1 MTGLLNRLAQGG
13 ASVARRLD
21 PPEMPMIAHHNTNL
35 PGIIAARDLGGLP
48 MPSVAISRADA
59 PMGEFG
65 DISLLLRPDQ
75 VNPAR
80 GVNVF
85 ASDAY
90 TGRQDHG
97 FKMFTDRDAA
107 RNNIAADPNFGH
119 FSDVFNGYS
128 GVVDRFDTLDD
139 MMAVAQ
145 YGVDKRILN
154 PKDYS
159 SLGKYA
165 RAVRQEGQ
173 SRNDYNDSKMG
184 YPGLEAYGDV
194 KRFLAAKDPYTPM
207 GNPRAPVELTLQ
219 EIMKRMR
226 SDRAYNAG
234 TEGYKGAGGAAGSGL
249 LRAISAEQFRNMTQI
264 KKNRDLLM
272 PRDSPEM
279 RVMMDRWKR
288 VSDTIISK
296 VTNGHFN
303 GHRAQAEGVIQDV
316 AMGRGVS
323 WAGLTE
329 AQNAAV
335 REAVYELKDAAK
347 GLPTEY
353 FEAKPKRIIE
363 LSDIDGAVVP
373 ENTPEAADLLQRAGV
388 KNVASYNDD
397 NRQSVMAGF
406 KDFLFGVPALGTTGI
421 LGSLMGDRRER
432 Q

>member
-1 MTGLLNRLAQGG
+1 MTGLLARLAQGG
-13 ASVARRLD
+13 ASVARRID
-21 PPEMPMIAHHNTNL
+21 PPEIPMIAHHNTSM
-35 PGIIAARDLGGLP
+35 PGLIAADELGGIP

-59 PMGEFG
+59 PLTEFG

-85 ASDAY
+85 AADGY
-90 TGRQDHG
+90 TGRQDKG
-97 FKMFTDRDAA
+97 FVNFTDPFEA
-107 RNNIAADPNFGH
+107 REKMMKDPNFNH
-119 FSDVFNGYS
+119 LIQSVNMSDFNK
-128 GVVDRFDTLDD
+128 TDD

-145 YGVDKRILN
+145 YGVDKGIGD
-154 PKDYS
+154 PKDFS
-159 SLGKYA
+159 TLQAYA
-165 RAVRQEGQ
+165 RHVRKIGQ
-173 SRNDYNDSKMG
+173 SRSDYNYTKMG

-219 EIMKRMR
+219 EVMKRMR

-234 TEGYKGAGGAAGSGL
+234 TENHKGSGL
-249 LRAISAEQFRNMTQI
+249 LRAISAEQFKNMSQI
-264 KKNRDLLM
+264 KNNRDLLM
-272 PRDSPEM
+272 PGDSPEM
-279 RVMMDRWKR
+279 RATMDRWSR
-288 VSDTIISK
+288 VSNNVVSILS
-296 VTNGHFN
+296 NNHFN
-303 GHRAQAEGVIQDV
+303 GNRAKAEEVIQDA

-323 WAGLTE
+323 WADLTE
-329 AQNAAV
+329 DQNAAV
-335 REAVYELKDAAK
+335 REAVYRLRDQAK

-373 ENTPEAADLLQRAGV
+373 EDTPEAADLLQNAGV
-388 KNVASYNDD
+388 KNVARYNPD

>member
-1 MTGLLNRLAQGG
+1 MTGLLARIAQGG
-13 ASVARRLD
+13 ASAARRID
-21 PPEMPMIAHHNTNL
+21 PPEIPMIAHHNTSM
-35 PGIIAARDLGGLP
+35 PGIIAADELGGIP

-107 RNNIAADPNFGH
+107 VEAINADPNFGH
-119 FSDVFNGYS
+119 FKNILGYENF
-128 GVVDRFDTLDD
+128 GTVDD

-145 YGVDKRILN
+145 YGLDKKIGN
-154 PKDYS
+154 PKDFS
-159 SLGKYA
+159 DLRSYA
-165 RAVRQEGQ
+165 RHVRGIGEGR
-173 SRNDYNDSKMG
+173 SDYNNSKMG
-184 YPGLEAYGDV
+184 YPGLEAYGEV
-194 KRFLAAKDPYTPM
+194 KRFLANKEPYTPM

-219 EIMKRMR
+219 EVMKRMR

-234 TEGYKGAGGAAGSGL
+234 TENFKGSGL

-264 KKNRDLLM
+264 KNNRGLLV

-279 RVMMDRWKR
+279 QATMDRWNR
-288 VSDTIISK
+288 VSNSIVNRVS
-296 VTNGHFN
+296 NGHFN
-303 GHRAQAEGVIQDV
+303 GHRAKAEEVIQDA
-316 AMGRGVS
+316 AMGRGVA
-323 WAGLTE
+323 WANLTDD
-329 AQNAAV
+329 QNAAV
-335 REAVYELKDAAK
+335 REAVYRLRDEAK

-373 ENTPEAADLLQRAGV
+373 ESTPEAADLLQNAGV
-388 KNVASYNDD
+388 KNVARYNPD

>member
-1 MTGLLNRLAQGG
+1 MTGLLARLAQGG
-13 ASVARRLD
+13 SSAARRID
-21 PPEMPMIAHHNTNL
+21 PPEIPMIAHHNTNL
-35 PGIIAARDLGGLP
+35 PGIMAADELGGIP

-107 RNNIAADPNFGH
+107 IENIAADPNFGH
-119 FSDVFNGYS
+119 FSDVFKGYS
-128 GVVDRFDTLDD
+128 GVVNRFETLDD
-139 MMAVAQ
+139 QMAVAQ

-173 SRNDYNDSKMG
+173 SRGDYNDTKMG

-234 TEGYKGAGGAAGSGL
+234 TEGYKGAGL

-264 KKNRDLLM
+264 KNNRDLLM

-279 RVMMDRWKR
+279 RATMDRWSR
-288 VSDTIISK
+288 VSNNVVSALS
-296 VTNGHFN
+296 NNHFN
-303 GHRAQAEGVIQDV
+303 GHRAKAEEVIQDA
-316 AMGRGVS
+316 AMGRGVA
-323 WAGLTE
+323 WANLTE

-373 ENTPEAADLLQRAGV
+373 ENTPEAADLLQNAGV
-388 KNVASYNDD
+388 KNVARYNPD

>member
-1 MTGLLNRLAQGG
+1 MTGLLARLAQGG
-13 ASVARRLD
+13 ASAAKRID
-21 PPEMPMIAHHNTNL
+21 PPEIPMIAHHNTNL
-35 PGIIAARDLGGLP
+35 PGIMAADELGGIP

-107 RNNIAADPNFGH
+107 LENIAADPNFGH
-119 FSDVFNGYS
+119 FLDMFKGYS
-128 GVVDRFDTLDD
+128 GVVNRFETLDD

-159 SLGKYA
+159 TLGKYA

-173 SRNDYNDSKMG
+173 SRGDYNDTKMG

-234 TEGYKGAGGAAGSGL
+234 TEGYKGAGL

-264 KKNRDLLM
+264 KNNRDLLM

-279 RVMMDRWKR
+279 QATMDRWNR
-288 VSDTIISK
+288 VSNNVVS
-296 VTNGHFN
+296 VVSNNHFN
-303 GHRAQAEGVIQDV
+303 GHRAKAEEVIQDA
-316 AMGRGVS
+316 AMGRGVA
-323 WAGLTE
+323 WANLTDD
-329 AQNAAV
+329 QNAAV
-335 REAVYELKDAAK
+335 REAVYRLREEAK

-373 ENTPEAADLLQRAGV
+373 ENTPEAADLLQNAGV
-388 KNVASYNDD
+388 KNVARYNPD

>member
-1 MTGLLNRLAQGG
+1 MTGLLARLAQGG
-13 ASVARRLD
+13 ASAARRID
-21 PPEMPMIAHHNTNL
+21 PPEIPMIAHHNTSM
-35 PGIIAARDLGGLP
+35 PGIIAADELGGIP

-107 RNNIAADPNFGH
+107 VEAINADPNFGH
-119 FSDVFNGYS
+119 FKNILGYENF
-128 GVVDRFDTLDD
+128 GTVDD

-145 YGVDKRILN
+145 YGLDKKIGN
-154 PKDYS
+154 PKDFS
-159 SLGKYA
+159 DLRSYA
-165 RAVRQEGQ
+165 RHVRGIGEGR
-173 SRNDYNDSKMG
+173 SDYNNSKMG
-184 YPGLEAYGDV
+184 YPGLEAYGEV
-194 KRFLAAKDPYTPM
+194 KRFLANKEPYTPM

-219 EIMKRMR
+219 EVMKRMR

-234 TEGYKGAGGAAGSGL
+234 TENFKGSGL

-264 KKNRDLLM
+264 KNNRGLLV

-279 RVMMDRWKR
+279 QATMDRWNR
-288 VSDTIISK
+288 VSNSIVNRVS
-296 VTNGHFN
+296 NGHFN
-303 GHRAQAEGVIQDV
+303 GHRAKAEEVIQDA
-316 AMGRGVS
+316 AMGRGVA
-323 WAGLTE
+323 WANLTDD
-329 AQNAAV
+329 QNAAV
-335 REAVYELKDAAK
+335 REAVYRLRDEAK

-373 ENTPEAADLLQRAGV
+373 ENTPEAADLLQNAGV
-388 KNVASYNDD
+388 KNVARYNPD

>member
-1 MTGLLNRLAQGG
+1 MTGLLARLAQGG
-13 ASVARRLD
+13 ASAARRID
-21 PPEMPMIAHHNTNL
+21 PPEIPMIAHHNTNL
-35 PGIIAARDLGGLP
+35 PGIIAADELGGIP

-59 PMGEFG
+59 PLTEFG

-90 TGRQDHG
+90 TGRQDKG
-97 FKMFTDRDAA
+97 LMEFTDRAA
-107 RNNIAADPNFGH
+107 AVEAIEADPNFGH
-119 FSDVFNGYS
+119 FKHTMAMPGFGSTYESFEAI
-128 GVVDRFDTLDD
+128 DD

-145 YGVDKRILN
+145 YGLDKKIGN
-154 PKDYS
+154 PKDFPDLRS
-159 SLGKYA
+159 YA
-165 RAVRQEGQ
+165 RHIREIGQ
-173 SRNDYNDSKMG
+173 NRGDYNNTKMG
-184 YPGLEAYGDV
+184 YPGLSKYGEV
-194 KRFLAAKDPYTPM
+194 KRFLYPKDPYTPM

-226 SDRAYNAG
+226 SDQAYNAG
-234 TEGYKGAGGAAGSGL
+234 TEGYKGAGL

-264 KKNRDLLM
+264 KNNRGLLV
-272 PRDSPEM
+272 PGDSPEM
-279 RVMMDRWKR
+279 QATMDRWSR
-288 VSDTIISK
+288 VSNTIVNK

-303 GHRAQAEGVIQDV
+303 GHRAKAEEVIQDA
-316 AMGRGVS
+316 AMGRGVA
-323 WAGLTE
+323 WANLTE

-373 ENTPEAADLLQRAGV
+373 ENTPEAADLLQNAGV
-388 KNVASYNDD
+388 KNVARYNPD

>member
-1 MTGLLNRLAQGG
+1 MTGLLARIAQGG
-13 ASVARRLD
+13 ASAARRID
-21 PPEMPMIAHHNTNL
+21 PPEIPMIAHHNTNF
-35 PGIIAARDLGGLP
+35 PGIIAADELGGIP

-85 ASDAY
+85 SSDAY

-107 RNNIAADPNFGH
+107 LKNIAADPNLGH
-119 FSDVFNGYS
+119 FEQPLNTPANGFLS
-128 GVVDRFDTLDD
+128 SFDDYDD
-139 MMAVAQ
+139 MFAVAQ
-145 YGVDKRILN
+145 YGADKGIGN
-154 PKDYS
+154 PKDFS
-159 SLGKYA
+159 NLPEYA
-165 RAVRQEGQ
+165 RFVRDLA
-173 SRNDYNDSKMG
+173 RRTKRADYNDTKMG

-194 KRFLAAKDPYTPM
+194 KRFLAPKDPYTPM
-207 GNPRAPVELTLQ
+207 GNRRAPVELTLQ
-219 EIMKRMR
+219 EVMKRMR

-234 TEGYKGAGGAAGSGL
+234 TEGYKGAGL
-249 LRAISAEQFRNMTQI
+249 MRAISAEQFRNMTQI
-264 KKNRDLLM
+264 KNNRGLLV

-279 RVMMDRWKR
+279 QATMDRWNR
-288 VSDTIISK
+288 VSNNVVS
-296 VTNGHFN
+296 VVSNNHFN
-303 GHRAQAEGVIQDV
+303 GHRAKAEEVIQDA
-316 AMGRGVS
+316 AMGRDIS
-323 WAGLTE
+323 WAGLTQD
-329 AQNAAV
+329 QNAAV
-335 REAVYELKDAAK
+335 REAVYRLRDEAK

-373 ENTPEAADLLQRAGV
+373 ENTPEAADLLQNAGV
-388 KNVASYNDD
+388 KNVARYNPD

>member
-1 MTGLLNRLAQGG
+1 MTGLLARLAQGG
-13 ASVARRLD
+13 ASAARRID
-21 PPEMPMIAHHNTNL
+21 PPEIPMIAHHNTNL
-35 PGIIAARDLGGLP
+35 PGIIAADELGGIP

-90 TGRQDHG
+90 TGRQDKG
-97 FKMFTDRDAA
+97 FVNFTDPFEA
-107 RNNIAADPNFGH
+107 REKMMKDPNFNH
-119 FSDVFNGYS
+119 LIQSVNMSDFN
-128 GVVDRFDTLDD
+128 TTDD

-145 YGVDKRILN
+145 YGVDKGIGD
-154 PKDYS
+154 PKDFS
-159 SLGKYA
+159 TLQAYA
-165 RAVRQEGQ
+165 RHVRGIGKGR
-173 SRNDYNDSKMG
+173 SDYNNSKMG
-184 YPGLEAYGDV
+184 YPGLAAYGDV

-207 GNPRAPVELTLQ
+207 GNRRAPIELTLQ
-219 EIMKRMR
+219 EVMKRMR

-234 TEGYKGAGGAAGSGL
+234 TEKFKGAGL
-249 LRAISAEQFRNMTQI
+249 LRAISAEQFKNMSQI
-264 KKNRDLLM
+264 KNNRGLLM
-272 PRDSPEM
+272 PGDSPEM
-279 RVMMDRWKR
+279 AATIDRWSR
-288 VSDTIISK
+288 VSNNVVSALS
-296 VTNGHFN
+296 NNHFN
-303 GHRAQAEGVIQDV
+303 GNRAKAEEVIQDA

-323 WAGLTE
+323 WADLTE
-329 AQNAAV
+329 DQNAAV
-335 REAVYELKDAAK
+335 REAVYRLRDQAK

-373 ENTPEAADLLQRAGV
+373 EDTPEAAELLQNAGV
-388 KNVASYNDD
+388 KNVAKYNPD

>member
-13 ASVARRLD
+13 ASVARRID
-21 PPEMPMIAHHNTNL
+21 PPEIPMIAHHNTSM
-35 PGIIAARDLGGLP
+35 PGLIAADELGGIP

-59 PMGEFG
+59 PLTEFG

-85 ASDAY
+85 AADGY
-90 TGRQDHG
+90 TGRQDKG
-97 FKMFTDRDAA
+97 FVNFSDRAA
-107 RNNIAADPNFGH
+107 AVEAIEADPNFGH
-119 FSDVFNGYS
+119 FKNAIVDAGYS
-128 GVVDRFDTLDD
+128 GHQSFETIDD

-145 YGVDKRILN
+145 YGLDKGIGN
-154 PKDYS
+154 PKDFPDLRS
-159 SLGKYA
+159 YA
-165 RAVRQEGQ
+165 RHVRDIGQ
-173 SRNDYNDSKMG
+173 SRGDYRNTKMG

-219 EIMKRMR
+219 EVMKRMR

-234 TEGYKGAGGAAGSGL
+234 TENHKGSGL
-249 LRAISAEQFRNMTQI
+249 LRAISAEQFKNMSQI
-264 KKNRDLLM
+264 KNNRGLLM
-272 PRDSPEM
+272 PGDSPEM
-279 RVMMDRWKR
+279 QATMDRWSR
-288 VSDTIISK
+288 VSNTIVNK
-296 VTNGHFN
+296 VSNGHFN
-303 GHRAQAEGVIQDV
+303 GNSAKAEEVIQDA
-316 AMGRGVS
+316 AMGRGV
-323 WAGLTE
+323 ARANLTE

-335 REAVYELKDAAK
+335 RDAVYELKDAAK

-373 ENTPEAADLLQRAGV
+373 EDTPEAADLLQNAGV
-388 KNVASYNDD
+388 KNVARYNPD

>member
-1 MTGLLNRLAQGG
+1 MTGLLARIAQGG
-13 ASVARRLD
+13 SGVARRLD
-21 PPEMPMIAHHNTNL
+21 PPEIPMIAHHNTNL
-35 PGIIAARDLGGLP
+35 PGIIAADELGGIP

-59 PMGEFG
+59 PLTEFG
-65 DISLLLRPDQ
+65 DISLLLRPNQ

-85 ASDAY
+85 SSDAY

-107 RNNIAADPNFGH
+107 IENLAADPNFGH
-119 FSDVFNGYS
+119 FSDVFKGYS
-128 GVVDRFDTLDD
+128 GVVNRFETLDD

-165 RAVRQEGQ
+165 RAVRHEGQ
-173 SRNDYNDSKMG
+173 SRGDYNDTKMG
-184 YPGLEAYGDV
+184 YPGLEAYGEV
-194 KRFLAAKDPYTPM
+194 KRFLANKEPYTPM

-234 TEGYKGAGGAAGSGL
+234 TEKFKGAGL
-249 LRAISAEQFRNMTQI
+249 LRAISAEQFKNMSQI
-264 KKNRDLLM
+264 KNNRGLLM
-272 PRDSPEM
+272 PGDSPEM
-279 RVMMDRWKR
+279 AATMDRWSR
-288 VSDTIISK
+288 VSNNI
-296 VTNGHFN
+296 VTRVSNGHFN
-303 GHRAQAEGVIQDV
+303 GHREKAEEVIQDA
-316 AMGRGVS
+316 AMGRGVA
-323 WAGLTE
+323 WADLTDD
-329 AQNAAV
+329 QNAAV
-335 REAVYELKDAAK
+335 REAVYELREQAK

-388 KNVASYNDD
+388 KNVARYNPD

>member
-1 MTGLLNRLAQGG
+1 
-13 ASVARRLD
+13 
-21 PPEMPMIAHHNTNL
+21 MIAHHNTNL
-35 PGIIAARDLGGLP
+35 PGIIAARDLGGIP

-90 TGRQDHG
+90 TGRQDRG
-97 FKMFTDRDAA
+97 FKTFTDRDAA
-107 RNNIAADPNFGH
+107 LKNIAADPNFGH
-119 FSDVFNGYS
+119 FEAPLNTPGGNFSS
-128 GVVDRFDTLDD
+128 TFDDYDD
-139 MMAVAQ
+139 MFAVSQ
-145 YGVDKRILN
+145 YGLANKIGN
-154 PKDYS
+154 PKDFS
-159 SLGKYA
+159 NLPEYA
-165 RAVRQEGQ
+165 RFVRDFA
-173 SRNDYNDSKMG
+173 RRTKRADYNNSKMG
-184 YPGLEAYGDV
+184 FPGLEAYGDV
-194 KRFLAAKDPYTPM
+194 KRFLNAKDPYTPM

-219 EIMKRMR
+219 ELMKRMR

-234 TEGYKGAGGAAGSGL
+234 TEGFKGAGL

-264 KKNRDLLM
+264 KNNRDLLV
-272 PRDSPEM
+272 PGDSPEM
-279 RVMMDRWKR
+279 RVTMDRWNR
-288 VSDTIISK
+288 VSDMIVNK

-303 GHRAQAEGVIQDV
+303 GHRAKAEEVIQDA
-316 AMGRGVS
+316 AMGRGVA

-373 ENTPEAADLLQRAGV
+373 ENTP
-388 KNVASYNDD
+388 
-397 NRQSVMAGF
+397 
-406 KDFLFGVPALGTTGI
+406 
-421 LGSLMGDRRER
+421 
-432 Q
+432 

>member
-21 PPEMPMIAHHNTNL
+21 PPEIPMIAHHNTNL

-85 ASDAY
+85 AADGY

-107 RNNIAADPNFGH
+107 IENIAADPNFGH
-119 FSDVFNGYS
+119 FSDVFKGYS
-128 GVVDRFDTLDD
+128 GVADRFDTLDD

-173 SRNDYNDSKMG
+173 SRSDYDNSKMG
-184 YPGLEAYGDV
+184 YPGLAAYGDV

-219 EIMKRMR
+219 EVMKRMR

-234 TEGYKGAGGAAGSGL
+234 TEGHQGHGL
-249 LRAISAEQFRNMTQI
+249 LRAISAEQFKNMSQI
-264 KKNRDLLM
+264 KNNRGLLM
-272 PRDSPEM
+272 PGDSPEM
-279 RVMMDRWKR
+279 QATMDRWSR
-288 VSDTIISK
+288 VSDTIVSK

-303 GHRAQAEGVIQDV
+303 GNRVKAKEVIQDT
-316 AMGRGVS
+316 AMGRGVA

>member
-1 MTGLLNRLAQGG
+1 MTGLLARIAQGG
-13 ASVARRLD
+13 ASAARRID
-21 PPEMPMIAHHNTNL
+21 PPEIPMIAHHNTNF
-35 PGIIAARDLGGLP
+35 PGIIAADELGGIP

-59 PMGEFG
+59 PLTEFG

-90 TGRQDHG
+90 TGRQDRG
-97 FKMFTDRDAA
+97 FQMFTDRAA
-107 RNNIAADPNFGH
+107 AVEAIKADPNFGH
-119 FSDVFNGYS
+119 FKNAIVDVGYS
-128 GVVDRFDTLDD
+128 GHQNFETIDD

-145 YGVDKRILN
+145 YGLDKKIGN
-154 PKDYS
+154 PKDFS
-159 SLGKYA
+159 DLRSYA
-165 RAVRQEGQ
+165 RHVREIGQ
-173 SRNDYNDSKMG
+173 SRGDYNDTKMG
-184 YPGLEAYGDV
+184 YPGLEAYGEV
-194 KRFLAAKDPYTPM
+194 KRFLANKEPYTPM

-219 EIMKRMR
+219 EVMKRMR
-226 SDRAYNAG
+226 SDRAYKAG
-234 TEGYKGAGGAAGSGL
+234 TENFKGAGL

-264 KKNRDLLM
+264 KNNRGLLM

-279 RVMMDRWKR
+279 QATMDRWNR
-288 VSDTIISK
+288 VSNNVVS
-296 VTNGHFN
+296 VVSNNHFN
-303 GHRAQAEGVIQDV
+303 GHRAKAEEVIQDA
-316 AMGRGVS
+316 AMGRGVA
-323 WAGLTE
+323 WANLTE
-329 AQNAAV
+329 DQNAAV
-335 REAVYELKDAAK
+335 REAVYRLREEAK

-373 ENTPEAADLLQRAGV
+373 ETTPEAADLLQNAGV
-388 KNVASYNDD
+388 KNVARYNPD

>member
-21 PPEMPMIAHHNTNL
+21 PPEIPMIAHHNTSM
-35 PGIIAARDLGGLP
+35 PGLIAARDLGGIP

-59 PMGEFG
+59 PLTEFG

-85 ASDAY
+85 AADGY
-90 TGRQDHG
+90 TGRQDKG
-97 FKMFTDRDAA
+97 FMEFTDRAA
-107 RNNIAADPNFGH
+107 AVEAIKADPDFGH
-119 FSDVFNGYS
+119 FKHTMAMPGFGSTYESFENI
-128 GVVDRFDTLDD
+128 DD

-145 YGVDKRILN
+145 YGLDKGIGN
-154 PKDYS
+154 PKDFPDLRS
-159 SLGKYA
+159 YA
-165 RAVRQEGQ
+165 RHVRDIGQ
-173 SRNDYNDSKMG
+173 SRGDYRNTKMG

-219 EIMKRMR
+219 EVMKRMR

-234 TEGYKGAGGAAGSGL
+234 TEGFKGAGL

-264 KKNRDLLM
+264 KNNRDLLV
-272 PRDSPEM
+272 PGDSPEM
-279 RVMMDRWKR
+279 RATMDRWSR
-288 VSDTIISK
+288 VSNMIVSK

-303 GHRAQAEGVIQDV
+303 GNRGQAEGLIQDV
-316 AMGRGVS
+316 AMGRGVA
-323 WAGLTE
+323 WANLTE

-335 REAVYELKDAAK
+335 RDAVYELKDAAK

-373 ENTPEAADLLQRAGV
+373 ETTPEAAELLQRAGV
-388 KNVASYNDD
+388 KNIETYHPTKWTNH
-397 NRQSVMAGF
+397 RQTKMAGF
-406 KDFLFGVPALGTTGI
+406 KDFLFGNAAIGTTGI